1 MKRLTK
7 NRWEAYQPATNAAW
21 LHYLADICLT
31 HKLPQLPNADK
42 MALRGFRKRV
52 LGYAC
57 AADAIWDEYF
67 LGCWSSD
74 AKHNHAS

>member
-42 MALRGFRKRV
+42 TALRGFRKRV

-67 LGCWSSD
+67 QGCWSSD
-74 AKHNHAS
+74 AKHHHAS